1 MEEINEKE
9 LVRDVNSYI
18 TTVISQAKEIASRTD
33 INQLSQTQ
41 RYDVD
46 TAQTY
51 IDTMT
56 GQIDNARKGY
66 EELKNMPNSLFWTI
80 GRNKAKTEQT
90 QKVVKY
96 AIDAINNNALA
107 TKALFNNQI
116 LLANASKQLYALG
129 VMGIAS
135 NRIVVREIRLRLKNA
150 SQEELDDLARKE
162 LENVVNE
169 LEKQKALE
177 EKVDHITD
185 VIGKRA
191 TPHSVATGIMK
202 DLQKIDDDLQKHDD
216 NLQKHDDD
224 LQKHNDDLK
233 KQNDKLKEIK
243 NAISST
249 ENNIS
254 QLFDKTTQLASTIEH
269 NREEASNNVDTITN
283 SLSDLSVEVEKKYK
297 KIETD
302 TTNHQKRLEQLEY
315 KSFIDSTFYKVMV
328 GLSAVVALVLS
339 ILNYFS

>member
-1 MEEINEKE
+1 M
-9 LVRDVNSYI
+9 
-18 TTVISQAKEIASRTD
+18 
-33 INQLSQTQ
+33 
-41 RYDVD
+41 
-46 TAQTY
+46 
-51 IDTMT
+51 
-56 GQIDNARKGY
+56 
-66 EELKNMPNSLFWTI
+66 
-80 GRNKAKTEQT
+80 
-90 QKVVKY
+90 
-96 AIDAINNNALA
+96 
-107 TKALFNNQI
+107 
-116 LLANASKQLYALG
+116 
-129 VMGIAS
+129 
-135 NRIVVREIRLRLKNA
+135 KNA

-216 NLQKHDDD
+216 D
-224 LQKHNDDLK
+224 LQKHYDI
-233 KQNDKLKEIK
+233 LKEIK

-249 ENNIS
+249 ESNIS
-254 QLFDKTTQLASTIEH
+254 KLFDKTTELASTIEH

-302 TTNHQKRLEQLEY
+302 TTEHQKRLEQLEY

-328 GLSAVVALVLS
+328 GLSAVGALVLS

>member
-18 TTVISQAKEIASRTD
+18 TTVISQAKEIASRTE

-41 RYDVD
+41 RYNVN

-90 QKVVKY
+90 QKVVEY
-96 AIDAINNNALA
+96 AIDAIDNNALA

-216 NLQKHDDD
+216 
-224 LQKHNDDLK
+224 DLK

-249 ENNIS
+249 ESNIS
-254 QLFDKTTQLASTIEH
+254 KLFDKTTQLASTIEH

-297 KIETD
+297 KIESD

-328 GLSAVVALVLS
+328 GLSAVGALVLS

>member
-1 MEEINEKE
+1 MENINEKE

-18 TTVISQAKEIASRTD
+18 TTVISQAKEIACRTET
-33 INQLSQTQ
+33 NQLSQTQ
-41 RYDVD
+41 GYDVG

-66 EELKNMPNSLFWTI
+66 EELKNMPNSHFWTI

-90 QKVVKY
+90 QKVVEY
-96 AIDAINNNALA
+96 AIDAIDNNALA

-135 NRIVVREIRLRLKNA
+135 NRIVVREIKLRLKNA

-162 LENVVNE
+162 LESVVNE

-177 EKVDHITD
+177 EKVDHLTGA
-185 VIGKRA
+185 IGEKA
-191 TPHSVATGIMK
+191 TPYSAATGIMK
-202 DLQKIDDDLQKHDD
+202 DLQKYDDSLQKHGDYLQKHDD
-216 NLQKHDDD
+216 I
-224 LQKHNDDLK
+224 
-233 KQNDKLKEIK
+233 LKEIK
-243 NAISST
+243 NAIRST
-249 ENNIS
+249 ESKIS
-254 QLFDKTTQLASTIEH
+254 ELFDKATHLKSIVEH
-269 NREEASNNVDTITN
+269 NRKESSDNINAVSELLSNF
-283 SLSDLSVEVEKKYK
+283 SGEVGKKYK
-297 KIETD
+297 KIETE
-302 TTNHQKRLEQLEY
+302 TTNHQKRLEQLENR
-315 KSFIDSTFYKVMV
+315 SFIDSTFYKVIV
-328 GLSAVVALVLS
+328 GLSAVGALVLS

>member
-18 TTVISQAKEIASRTD
+18 TTVISQAKEIACRTE

-41 RYDVD
+41 RYNVD

-90 QKVVKY
+90 QKVVEY
-96 AIDAINNNALA
+96 AIDAIDNNALA

-216 NLQKHDDD
+216 
-224 LQKHNDDLK
+224 DLK

-249 ENNIS
+249 ESNIS
-254 QLFDKTTQLASTIEH
+254 KLFDKTTQLASTIEH

-328 GLSAVVALVLS
+328 GLSAVGALVLS

>member
-18 TTVISQAKEIASRTD
+18 TTVISQAKEIASRTE

-41 RYDVD
+41 RYNVK

-90 QKVVKY
+90 QKVVEY
-96 AIDAINNNALA
+96 AIDAIDNNALA

-216 NLQKHDDD
+216 
-224 LQKHNDDLK
+224 DLK

-249 ENNIS
+249 ESNIS
-254 QLFDKTTQLASTIEH
+254 KLFDKTTQLASTIEH

>member
-18 TTVISQAKEIASRTD
+18 TTVISQAKEIACRTET
-33 INQLSQTQ
+33 NQLSQTQ

-66 EELKNMPNSLFWTI
+66 EELKNMPNSHFWTI

-90 QKVVKY
+90 QKVVEY
-96 AIDAINNNALA
+96 AIDAIDNNALA

-162 LENVVNE
+162 LESVVNE

-177 EKVDHITD
+177 EKVDHLTD
-185 VIGKRA
+185 TIGKRS
-191 TPHSVATGIMK
+191 TPYSAATGIMQ
-202 DLQKIDDDLQKHDD
+202 DLQKYDDDLQKHDD
-216 NLQKHDDD
+216 NLQKHDDI
-224 LQKHNDDLK
+224 
-233 KQNDKLKEIK
+233 LKEIK
-243 NAISST
+243 NAIRIT
-249 ENNIS
+249 ESNNS
-254 QLFDKTTQLASTIEH
+254 KLFEKATHLKSTIEH
-269 NREEASNNVDTITN
+269 NREEASNNINAVSDL
-283 SLSDLSVEVEKKYK
+283 LSDFSDEIDKKYK
-297 KIETD
+297 KIEAD
-302 TTNHQKRLEQLEY
+302 TSNHQKRLEQLEN
-315 KSFIDSTFYKVMV
+315 KSFIDSTFYKVVV
-328 GLSAVVALVLS
+328 GLSAVGALVLS
-339 ILNYFS
+339 ILI

>member
-18 TTVISQAKEIASRTD
+18 TTVISQAKEIACRTE

-41 RYDVD
+41 RYNVD

-66 EELKNMPNSLFWTI
+66 EELKNMPNSHFWTI

-90 QKVVKY
+90 QKVVEY
-96 AIDAINNNALA
+96 AIDAIDNNALA

-162 LENVVNE
+162 LESVVNE

-177 EKVDHITD
+177 EKVDHLTD
-185 VIGKRA
+185 TIGKRS
-191 TPHSVATGIMK
+191 TPYSAATGIMK
-202 DLQKIDDDLQKHDD
+202 YLQKYDDDLQKHDD
-216 NLQKHDDD
+216 NLQKHDDI
-224 LQKHNDDLK
+224 
-233 KQNDKLKEIK
+233 LKEIK
-243 NAISST
+243 NAIRIT
-249 ENNIS
+249 ESNIS
-254 QLFDKTTQLASTIEH
+254 KLFEEATHLKSTIEH
-269 NREEASNNVDTITN
+269 NREEASNNINAVSDL
-283 SLSDLSVEVEKKYK
+283 LSDFSDEIDKKYK
-297 KIETD
+297 KIEVD
-302 TTNHQKRLEQLEY
+302 TSNHQKRLEQLEN
-315 KSFIDSTFYKVMV
+315 KSYIDSTFYKVVV
-328 GLSAVVALVLS
+328 GLSAVGALVLS

>member
-18 TTVISQAKEIASRTD
+18 TTVISQAKEIASRTE

-41 RYDVD
+41 RYNVN

-90 QKVVKY
+90 QKVVEY
-96 AIDAINNNALA
+96 AIDAIDNNALA

-216 NLQKHDDD
+216 
-224 LQKHNDDLK
+224 DLK

-243 NAISST
+243 NAIRIT
-249 ENNIS
+249 ESNIS
-254 QLFDKTTQLASTIEH
+254 KLFEKATHLKSTIEH
-269 NREEASNNVDTITN
+269 NREEASNNINAVSDL
-283 SLSDLSVEVEKKYK
+283 LSDFSDEIDKKYK
-297 KIETD
+297 KIEAD
-302 TTNHQKRLEQLEY
+302 TSNHQKRLEQLEN
-315 KSFIDSTFYKVMV
+315 KSFIDSTFYKVVV
-328 GLSAVVALVLS
+328 GLSAVGALVLS
-339 ILNYFS
+339 ILI

>member
-18 TTVISQAKEIASRTD
+18 TTVISQAKEIASRTE

-41 RYDVD
+41 RYNVN

-90 QKVVKY
+90 QKVVEY
-96 AIDAINNNALA
+96 AIDAIDNNALA

-216 NLQKHDDD
+216 
-224 LQKHNDDLK
+224 DLK
-233 KQNDKLKEIK
+233 KQNDKLEEIK

-249 ENNIS
+249 ESNIS
-254 QLFDKTTQLASTIEH
+254 KLFDKTTQLASTIEH

-328 GLSAVVALVLS
+328 GLSAVGALVLS

>member
-18 TTVISQAKEIASRTD
+18 TTVISQAKEIACRTE

-41 RYDVD
+41 RYNVD

-66 EELKNMPNSLFWTI
+66 EELKNMPNSHFWTI
-80 GRNKAKTEQT
+80 GRNKAKTEQA
-90 QKVVKY
+90 QKVVEY
-96 AIDAINNNALA
+96 AIEAIDNNALA

-185 VIGKRA
+185 AIGKRA
-191 TPHSVATGIMK
+191 TPYSIATGIMK

-216 NLQKHDDD
+216 DLKKHDDI
-224 LQKHNDDLK
+224 LK
-233 KQNDKLKEIK
+233 GIK
-243 NAISST
+243 NTIRST
-249 ENNIS
+249 ESNIS
-254 QLFDKTTQLASTIEH
+254 KLFDKTTQLASTIEH

-283 SLSDLSVEVEKKYK
+283 SLSDLSVEVEEKYK
-297 KIETD
+297 KIKTD
-302 TTNHQKRLEQLEY
+302 TTEHQKRLEQLEY
-315 KSFIDSTFYKVMV
+315 KSFVDSTFYKVMV
-328 GLSAVVALVLS
+328 GLSAVGALVLS
-339 ILNYFS
+339 ILNYFA

>member
-18 TTVISQAKEIASRTD
+18 TTVISQAKEIASRTE

-66 EELKNMPNSLFWTI
+66 EELKNMPNSHFWTI

-90 QKVVKY
+90 QKVVEY
-96 AIDAINNNALA
+96 AIDAIDNNALA

-177 EKVDHITD
+177 EKVDHITNA
-185 VIGKRA
+185 IGQRA
-191 TPHSVATGIMK
+191 TPYSVATGIMK
-202 DLQKIDDDLQKHDD
+202 DLQKFDDDLQKHDD
-216 NLQKHDDD
+216 
-224 LQKHNDDLK
+224 DLK
-233 KQNDKLKEIK
+233 KQNDILKAIK
-243 NAISST
+243 NDIRST

-254 QLFDKTTQLASTIEH
+254 NLFDKATQLKSAIEH
-269 NREEASNNVDTITN
+269 NREEASNNIN
-283 SLSDLSVEVEKKYK
+283 ALSNLLSDFSAEVEKKYK

-302 TTNHQKRLEQLEY
+302 TTEHQNRLEQLEY
-315 KSFIDSTFYKVMV
+315 LKSAT
-328 GLSAVVALVLS
+328 AL
-339 ILNYFS
+339 IR

>member
-18 TTVISQAKEIASRTD
+18 TTVISQAKEIACRTE

-41 RYDVD
+41 WYNVD

-66 EELKNMPNSLFWTI
+66 EELKNMPNSHFWTI

-90 QKVVKY
+90 QKVVEY
-96 AIDAINNNALA
+96 AIDAIDNNALA

-162 LENVVNE
+162 LESVVNE

-177 EKVDHITD
+177 EKVDHLTD
-185 VIGKRA
+185 TIGKRS
-191 TPHSVATGIMK
+191 TPYSAATGIMK
-202 DLQKIDDDLQKHDD
+202 DLQKYDDDLQKHDD
-216 NLQKHDDD
+216 I
-224 LQKHNDDLK
+224 
-233 KQNDKLKEIK
+233 LKEIK
-243 NAISST
+243 NAIRIT
-249 ENNIS
+249 ESNIS
-254 QLFDKTTQLASTIEH
+254 KLFEKATHLKSTIEH
-269 NREEASNNVDTITN
+269 NREEASNNINAVSDL
-283 SLSDLSVEVEKKYK
+283 LSDFSDEIDKKYK
-297 KIETD
+297 KIEAD
-302 TTNHQKRLEQLEY
+302 TSNHQKRLEQLEN
-315 KSFIDSTFYKVMV
+315 KSFIDSTFYKVVV
-328 GLSAVVALVLS
+328 GLSAVGALVLS
-339 ILNYFS
+339 ILK

>member
-18 TTVISQAKEIASRTD
+18 TTVISQAKEIACRTE

-41 RYDVD
+41 WYNVD

-80 GRNKAKTEQT
+80 GSNKAKTEQT
-90 QKVVKY
+90 QKVVEY
-96 AIDAINNNALA
+96 AIDAIDNNALA

-202 DLQKIDDDLQKHDD
+202 DLQKIDDDLQKHDA
-216 NLQKHDDD
+216 
-224 LQKHNDDLK
+224 DLK

-249 ENNIS
+249 ESNIS
-254 QLFDKTTQLASTIEH
+254 KLFDKTTQLASTIEH

-328 GLSAVVALVLS
+328 GLSAVGALVLS

>member
-18 TTVISQAKEIASRTD
+18 TTVISQAKEIACRTE

-41 RYDVD
+41 RYNVD

-66 EELKNMPNSLFWTI
+66 EELKNMPNSHFWTI
-80 GRNKAKTEQT
+80 GRNKAKTEQA
-90 QKVVKY
+90 QKVVEY
-96 AIDAINNNALA
+96 AIEAIDNNALA

-185 VIGKRA
+185 AIGKRA
-191 TPHSVATGIMK
+191 TPYSIATGIMK

-216 NLQKHDDD
+216 DLKKHDDI
-224 LQKHNDDLK
+224 LK
-233 KQNDKLKEIK
+233 GIK
-243 NAISST
+243 NAIRST
-249 ENNIS
+249 ESNIS
-254 QLFDKTTQLASTIEH
+254 KLFDKTTQLASTIEH

-283 SLSDLSVEVEKKYK
+283 SLSDLSVEVEEKYK
-297 KIETD
+297 KIKTD
-302 TTNHQKRLEQLEY
+302 TTEHQKRLEQLEY
-315 KSFIDSTFYKVMV
+315 KSFVDSTFYKVMV
-328 GLSAVVALVLS
+328 GLSAVGALVLS
-339 ILNYFS
+339 ILNYFA

>member
-66 EELKNMPNSLFWTI
+66 EELQNMPNSHFWTR

-90 QKVVKY
+90 QKVVEY
-96 AIDAINNNALA
+96 AIDAIDNNALA

-116 LLANASKQLYALG
+116 LLAKASKQLYALG

-150 SQEELDDLARKE
+150 SREELDDLARKE
-162 LENVVNE
+162 LESVVNE

-177 EKVDHITD
+177 EKVDHITET
-185 VIGKRA
+185 IGKRA
-191 TPHSVATGIMK
+191 TRYSAATGIMK

-216 NLQKHDDD
+216 D
-224 LQKHNDDLK
+224 LQKHYDI
-233 KQNDKLKEIK
+233 LKEIK

-249 ENNIS
+249 ESNIS
-254 QLFDKTTQLASTIEH
+254 KLFDKTTQLASTIEH

-302 TTNHQKRLEQLEY
+302 TTEHQKRLEQLEY

-328 GLSAVVALVLS
+328 GLSAVGALVLS

>member
-18 TTVISQAKEIASRTD
+18 TTVISQAKEIACRTE

-41 RYDVD
+41 RYNVD

-66 EELKNMPNSLFWTI
+66 EELKNMPNSHFWTI
-80 GRNKAKTEQT
+80 GRNKAKTEQA
-90 QKVVKY
+90 QKVVEY
-96 AIDAINNNALA
+96 AIEAIDNNALA

-150 SQEELDDLARKE
+150 SQEDLDDLARKE

-185 VIGKRA
+185 AIGKRA
-191 TPHSVATGIMK
+191 TPYSIATGIMK

-216 NLQKHDDD
+216 DLKKHDDI
-224 LQKHNDDLK
+224 LK
-233 KQNDKLKEIK
+233 GIK
-243 NAISST
+243 NAIRST
-249 ENNIS
+249 ESNIS
-254 QLFDKTTQLASTIEH
+254 KLFDKTTQLASTIEH

-283 SLSDLSVEVEKKYK
+283 SLSDLSVEVEEKYK
-297 KIETD
+297 KIKTD
-302 TTNHQKRLEQLEY
+302 TTEHQKRLEQLEY
-315 KSFIDSTFYKVMV
+315 KSFVDSTFYKVMV
-328 GLSAVVALVLS
+328 GLSAVGALVLS
-339 ILNYFS
+339 ILNYFA

>member
-66 EELKNMPNSLFWTI
+66 EELKNMPNSHFWTI

-90 QKVVKY
+90 QKVVEY
-96 AIDAINNNALA
+96 AIDAIDNNALA

-162 LENVVNE
+162 LESVVNE

-177 EKVDHITD
+177 EKVDHLTD
-185 VIGKRA
+185 TIGKRS
-191 TPHSVATGIMK
+191 TPYSAATGIMK
-202 DLQKIDDDLQKHDD
+202 DLQKYDDDLQKHDD
-216 NLQKHDDD
+216 NLQKHDDI
-224 LQKHNDDLK
+224 
-233 KQNDKLKEIK
+233 LKEIK
-243 NAISST
+243 NAIRIT
-249 ENNIS
+249 ESNNS
-254 QLFDKTTQLASTIEH
+254 KLFEKATHLKSTIEH
-269 NREEASNNVDTITN
+269 NREEASNNINAVSDL
-283 SLSDLSVEVEKKYK
+283 LSDFSDEIDKKYK
-297 KIETD
+297 KIEAD
-302 TTNHQKRLEQLEY
+302 TSNHQKRLEQLEA
-315 KSFIDSTFYKVMV
+315 SQ
-328 GLSAVVALVLS
+328 L
-339 ILNYFS
+339 

>member
-18 TTVISQAKEIASRTD
+18 TTVISQAKEIACRTE

-41 RYDVD
+41 WYNVD

-66 EELKNMPNSLFWTI
+66 EELKNMPNSHFWTI

-90 QKVVKY
+90 QKVVEY
-96 AIDAINNNALA
+96 AIDAIDNNALA

-162 LENVVNE
+162 LESVVNE

-177 EKVDHITD
+177 EKVDHLTD
-185 VIGKRA
+185 TIGKRS
-191 TPHSVATGIMK
+191 TPYSAATGIMK
-202 DLQKIDDDLQKHDD
+202 DLQKYDDDLQKHDD
-216 NLQKHDDD
+216 NLQKHDDI
-224 LQKHNDDLK
+224 
-233 KQNDKLKEIK
+233 LKEIK
-243 NAISST
+243 NAIRIT
-249 ENNIS
+249 ESNNS
-254 QLFDKTTQLASTIEH
+254 KLFEKDTHLKSTIEH
-269 NREEASNNVDTITN
+269 NREEASNNINAVSDL
-283 SLSDLSVEVEKKYK
+283 LSDFSDEIDKKYK
-297 KIETD
+297 KIEAD
-302 TTNHQKRLEQLEY
+302 TSNHQKRLEQLEN
-315 KSFIDSTFYKVMV
+315 KSFIDSTFYKVVV
-328 GLSAVVALVLS
+328 GLSAVGALVLS
-339 ILNYFS
+339 ILI

>member
-1 MEEINEKE
+1 MENINEKD

-18 TTVISQAKEIASRTD
+18 TTVISQAKEIACRTET
-33 INQLSQTQ
+33 NQLSQTQ
-41 RYDVD
+41 GYDVD
-46 TAQTY
+46 TPQTY

-66 EELKNMPNSLFWTI
+66 EELKNMPNSHFWTI

-90 QKVVKY
+90 QKVVEY

-162 LENVVNE
+162 LESVVNE

-177 EKVDHITD
+177 EKVDHLTD
-185 VIGKRA
+185 TIGKRS
-191 TPHSVATGIMK
+191 TPYSTATGIMK
-202 DLQKIDDDLQKHDD
+202 DLQKYDDDLQKHDD
-216 NLQKHDDD
+216 DLKKHDDI
-224 LQKHNDDLK
+224 
-233 KQNDKLKEIK
+233 LKEIK
-243 NAISST
+243 NAIRIT
-249 ENNIS
+249 ESNIFK
-254 QLFDKTTQLASTIEH
+254 LFEKATHLKSTIED
-269 NREEASNNVDTITN
+269 NREEASNNINAVSDL
-283 SLSDLSVEVEKKYK
+283 LSDFSDAVDKKYK
-297 KIETD
+297 KIEAD
-302 TTNHQKRLEQLEY
+302 TSNHQTRLEQLEN
-315 KSFIDSTFYKVMV
+315 KSFIDSTFYKVIV
-328 GLSAVVALVLS
+328 GISAVGALVLS

>member
-18 TTVISQAKEIASRTD
+18 TTVISQAKEIACRTE

-41 RYDVD
+41 RYNVD

-56 GQIDNARKGY
+56 DQIDNARKGY
-66 EELKNMPNSLFWTI
+66 EELKNMPNSHFWTI

-90 QKVVKY
+90 QKVVEY
-96 AIDAINNNALA
+96 AINAIDNNALA

-150 SQEELDDLARKE
+150 SQEELEDLARKE
-162 LENVVNE
+162 LGNVVNE

-177 EKVDHITD
+177 EKVDHLTD
-185 VIGKRA
+185 TIGNRS
-191 TPHSVATGIMK
+191 TPYSAATGIMK
-202 DLQKIDDDLQKHDD
+202 DLQKYDD
-216 NLQKHDDD
+216 NLQKHDDI
-224 LQKHNDDLK
+224 
-233 KQNDKLKEIK
+233 LKEIK
-243 NAISST
+243 NAIRIT
-249 ENNIS
+249 ESNIS
-254 QLFDKTTQLASTIEH
+254 KLFEKATHLKSTIEH
-269 NREEASNNVDTITN
+269 NREEASNNIKAVSDL
-283 SLSDLSVEVEKKYK
+283 LSDFSDEIDKKYK
-297 KIETD
+297 KIEAD
-302 TTNHQKRLEQLEY
+302 TSNHQKRLEQLEN
-315 KSFIDSTFYKVMV
+315 KSFVDSTFYKVVV
-328 GLSAVVALVLS
+328 GLSAVGALVLS

>member
-18 TTVISQAKEIASRTD
+18 TTVISQAKEIACRTE

-41 RYDVD
+41 WYNVD

-66 EELKNMPNSLFWTI
+66 EELKNMPNSHFWTI

-90 QKVVKY
+90 QKVVEY
-96 AIDAINNNALA
+96 AIDAIDNNALA

-162 LENVVNE
+162 LESVVNE

-177 EKVDHITD
+177 EKVDHLTD
-185 VIGKRA
+185 TIGKRS
-191 TPHSVATGIMK
+191 TPYSAATGIMK
-202 DLQKIDDDLQKHDD
+202 DLQKYDDDLQKHDD
-216 NLQKHDDD
+216 NLQKHDDI
-224 LQKHNDDLK
+224 
-233 KQNDKLKEIK
+233 LKEIK
-243 NAISST
+243 NAIRIT
-249 ENNIS
+249 ESNNS
-254 QLFDKTTQLASTIEH
+254 KLFEKATHLKSTIER
-269 NREEASNNVDTITN
+269 NREEASNNINAVSDL
-283 SLSDLSVEVEKKYK
+283 LSDFSDEIDKKYK
-297 KIETD
+297 KIEAD
-302 TTNHQKRLEQLEY
+302 TSNHQKRLEQLEN
-315 KSFIDSTFYKVMV
+315 KSFIDSTFYKVVV
-328 GLSAVVALVLS
+328 GLSAVGALVLS
-339 ILNYFS
+339 ILI

>member
-18 TTVISQAKEIASRTD
+18 TTVISQAKEIACRTE

-41 RYDVD
+41 RYNVD

-66 EELKNMPNSLFWTI
+66 EELKNMPNSHFWTI
-80 GRNKAKTEQT
+80 GRNKAKTEQA
-90 QKVVKY
+90 QKVVEY
-96 AIDAINNNALA
+96 AIEAIDNNALA

-216 NLQKHDDD
+216 DLKKHDDI
-224 LQKHNDDLK
+224 LK
-233 KQNDKLKEIK
+233 GIK
-243 NAISST
+243 NAIRST
-249 ENNIS
+249 ESNIS
-254 QLFDKTTQLASTIEH
+254 KLFDKTTQLASTIEH

-283 SLSDLSVEVEKKYK
+283 SLSDLSVEVEEKYK
-297 KIETD
+297 KIKTD
-302 TTNHQKRLEQLEY
+302 TTEHQKRLEQLEY
-315 KSFIDSTFYKVMV
+315 KSFVDSTFYKVMV
-328 GLSAVVALVLS
+328 GLSAVGALVLS
-339 ILNYFS
+339 ILNYFA

>member
-18 TTVISQAKEIASRTD
+18 TTVISQAKEIACRTE

-41 RYDVD
+41 RYNVD

-90 QKVVKY
+90 QKVVEY
-96 AIDAINNNALA
+96 AIDAIDNNALA

-162 LENVVNE
+162 LESVVNE

-177 EKVDHITD
+177 EKVDHLTD
-185 VIGKRA
+185 TIGKRS
-191 TPHSVATGIMK
+191 TPYSAATGIMK
-202 DLQKIDDDLQKHDD
+202 DLQKYDDDLQKHDD
-216 NLQKHDDD
+216 NLQKHDDI
-224 LQKHNDDLK
+224 
-233 KQNDKLKEIK
+233 LKEIK
-243 NAISST
+243 NAIRIT
-249 ENNIS
+249 ESNIS
-254 QLFDKTTQLASTIEH
+254 KLFEKATHLKSTIEH
-269 NREEASNNVDTITN
+269 NREEASNNINAVSDL
-283 SLSDLSVEVEKKYK
+283 LSDFSDEIDKKYK
-297 KIETD
+297 KIEVD
-302 TTNHQKRLEQLEY
+302 TSNHQKRLEQLEN
-315 KSFIDSTFYKVMV
+315 KSYIDSTFYKVVV
-328 GLSAVVALVLS
+328 GLSAVGALVLS

>member
-18 TTVISQAKEIASRTD
+18 TTVISQAKEIACRTE

-41 RYDVD
+41 RYNVD

-56 GQIDNARKGY
+56 DQIDNARKGY
-66 EELKNMPNSLFWTI
+66 EELKNMPNSHFWTI

-90 QKVVKY
+90 QKVVEY
-96 AIDAINNNALA
+96 AINAIDNNALA

-150 SQEELDDLARKE
+150 SQEELEDLARKE

-177 EKVDHITD
+177 EKVDHLTD
-185 VIGKRA
+185 TIGNRS
-191 TPHSVATGIMK
+191 TPYSAATGIMK
-202 DLQKIDDDLQKHDD
+202 DLQKYDD
-216 NLQKHDDD
+216 NLQKHDDI
-224 LQKHNDDLK
+224 
-233 KQNDKLKEIK
+233 LKEIK
-243 NAISST
+243 NAIRIT
-249 ENNIS
+249 ESNIS
-254 QLFDKTTQLASTIEH
+254 KLFEKATHLKSTIEH
-269 NREEASNNVDTITN
+269 NREEASNNIKAVSDL
-283 SLSDLSVEVEKKYK
+283 LSDFSDEIDKKYK
-297 KIETD
+297 KIEAD
-302 TTNHQKRLEQLEY
+302 TSNHQKRLEQLEN
-315 KSFIDSTFYKVMV
+315 KSFVDSTFYKVVV
-328 GLSAVVALVLS
+328 GLSAVGALVLS

>member
-18 TTVISQAKEIASRTD
+18 TTVISQAKEIACRTET
-33 INQLSQTQ
+33 NQLSQTQ

-66 EELKNMPNSLFWTI
+66 EELKNMPNSHFWTI

-90 QKVVKY
+90 QKVVEY
-96 AIDAINNNALA
+96 AIDAIDNNALA

-185 VIGKRA
+185 AIGKRA
-191 TPHSVATGIMK
+191 TPYSVATGIMK
-202 DLQKIDDDLQKHDD
+202 DLQKFDDDLQKHDD
-216 NLQKHDDD
+216 
-224 LQKHNDDLK
+224 DLK
-233 KQNDKLKEIK
+233 KQNDILKEIK
-243 NAISST
+243 NAIRST

-254 QLFDKTTQLASTIEH
+254 NLFDKAINLKSAIEH
-269 NREEASNNVDTITN
+269 NREEASNNIN
-283 SLSDLSVEVEKKYK
+283 ALSNLLSDFSAEVEKKYK

-302 TTNHQKRLEQLEY
+302 TTEHQKRLEQLEY

-328 GLSAVVALVLS
+328 GLSEVCDLVLS
-339 ILNYFS
+339 MLNYCS

>member
-18 TTVISQAKEIASRTD
+18 TTVISQAKEIACRTE

-41 RYDVD
+41 RYNVD

-66 EELKNMPNSLFWTI
+66 EELKNMPNSHFWTI

-90 QKVVKY
+90 QKVVEY
-96 AIDAINNNALA
+96 AIDAIDNNALA

-162 LENVVNE
+162 LESVVNE

-177 EKVDHITD
+177 EKVDHLTD
-185 VIGKRA
+185 TIGKRS
-191 TPHSVATGIMK
+191 TPYSAATGIMK
-202 DLQKIDDDLQKHDD
+202 DLQKYDDDLQKHDD
-216 NLQKHDDD
+216 I
-224 LQKHNDDLK
+224 
-233 KQNDKLKEIK
+233 LKEIK
-243 NAISST
+243 NAIRIT
-249 ENNIS
+249 ESNIS
-254 QLFDKTTQLASTIEH
+254 KLFEKATHLKSTIEH
-269 NREEASNNVDTITN
+269 NREEASNNINAVSDL
-283 SLSDLSVEVEKKYK
+283 LSDFSDEIDKKYK
-297 KIETD
+297 KIEAD
-302 TTNHQKRLEQLEY
+302 TSNYQKRLEQLEN
-315 KSFIDSTFYKVMV
+315 KSFIDSTFYKVVV
-328 GLSAVVALVLS
+328 GLSAVGALVLS

>member
-18 TTVISQAKEIASRTD
+18 TTVISQAKEIACRTE

-41 RYDVD
+41 RYNVD

-51 IDTMT
+51 IDTLT

-66 EELKNMPNSLFWTI
+66 EELKNMPNSHFWTI
-80 GRNKAKTEQT
+80 GRNKAKTEQA
-90 QKVVKY
+90 QKVVEY
-96 AIDAINNNALA
+96 AIEAIDNNALA

-185 VIGKRA
+185 AIGKRA
-191 TPHSVATGIMK
+191 TPYSIATGIMK

-216 NLQKHDDD
+216 DLKKHDDI
-224 LQKHNDDLK
+224 LK
-233 KQNDKLKEIK
+233 GIK
-243 NAISST
+243 NAIRST
-249 ENNIS
+249 ESNIS
-254 QLFDKTTQLASTIEH
+254 KLFDKTTQLASTIEH

-283 SLSDLSVEVEKKYK
+283 SLSDLSVEVEEKYK
-297 KIETD
+297 KIKTD
-302 TTNHQKRLEQLEY
+302 TTEHQKRLEQLEY
-315 KSFIDSTFYKVMV
+315 KSFVDSTFYKVMV
-328 GLSAVVALVLS
+328 GLSAVGALVLS
-339 ILNYFS
+339 ILNYFA

>member
-18 TTVISQAKEIASRTD
+18 TTVISQAKEIASRTE

-41 RYDVD
+41 RYNVN

-90 QKVVKY
+90 QKVVEY
-96 AIDAINNNALA
+96 AIDAIDNNALA

-216 NLQKHDDD
+216 
-224 LQKHNDDLK
+224 DLK

-249 ENNIS
+249 ESNIS
-254 QLFDKTTQLASTIEH
+254 KLFDKTTQLASTIEH

-283 SLSDLSVEVEKKYK
+283 SLSNLSVEVEKKYK

-328 GLSAVVALVLS
+328 GLSAVGALVLS

>member
-18 TTVISQAKEIASRTD
+18 TTVISQAKEIACRTE

-41 RYDVD
+41 WYNVD

-66 EELKNMPNSLFWTI
+66 EELKNMPNSHFWTI

-90 QKVVKY
+90 QKVVEY
-96 AIDAINNNALA
+96 AIDAIDNNALA

-162 LENVVNE
+162 LESVVNE

-177 EKVDHITD
+177 EKVDHLTD
-185 VIGKRA
+185 TIGKRS
-191 TPHSVATGIMK
+191 TPYSAATGIMK
-202 DLQKIDDDLQKHDD
+202 DLQKYDDDLQKHDD
-216 NLQKHDDD
+216 NLQKHDAI
-224 LQKHNDDLK
+224 
-233 KQNDKLKEIK
+233 LKEIK
-243 NAISST
+243 NAIRIT
-249 ENNIS
+249 ESNNS
-254 QLFDKTTQLASTIEH
+254 KLFEKATHLKSTIEH
-269 NREEASNNVDTITN
+269 NREEASNNINAVSDL
-283 SLSDLSVEVEKKYK
+283 LSDFSDEIDKKYK
-297 KIETD
+297 KIEAD
-302 TTNHQKRLEQLEY
+302 TSNHQKRLEQLEN
-315 KSFIDSTFYKVMV
+315 KSFIDSTFYKVVV
-328 GLSAVVALVLS
+328 GLSAVGALVLS
-339 ILNYFS
+339 ILN

>member
-18 TTVISQAKEIASRTD
+18 TTVISQAKEIACRTE

-41 RYDVD
+41 RYNVD

-66 EELKNMPNSLFWTI
+66 EELKNMPNSHFWTI

-90 QKVVKY
+90 QKVVEY
-96 AIDAINNNALA
+96 AIDAIDNNALA
-107 TKALFNNQI
+107 TKALFNNQM

-150 SQEELDDLARKE
+150 SKEELDDLARKE
-162 LENVVNE
+162 LESVVNE

-177 EKVDHITD
+177 EKVDHLTD
-185 VIGKRA
+185 TIGKRS
-191 TPHSVATGIMK
+191 TPYSAATGIMK
-202 DLQKIDDDLQKHDD
+202 DLQKYDDDLQKHDD
-216 NLQKHDDD
+216 NLQKHDDI
-224 LQKHNDDLK
+224 
-233 KQNDKLKEIK
+233 LKEIK
-243 NAISST
+243 NAIRIT
-249 ENNIS
+249 ESNIS
-254 QLFDKTTQLASTIEH
+254 KLFEKATHLKSTIEH
-269 NREEASNNVDTITN
+269 NREEASNNIN
-283 SLSDLSVEVEKKYK
+283 
-297 KIETD
+297 
-302 TTNHQKRLEQLEY
+302 
-315 KSFIDSTFYKVMV
+315 
-328 GLSAVVALVLS
+328 AV
-339 ILNYFS
+339 

>member
-18 TTVISQAKEIASRTD
+18 TTVISQAKEIACRTE

-41 RYDVD
+41 RYNVD

-66 EELKNMPNSLFWTI
+66 EELQNMPNSHFWTI

-90 QKVVKY
+90 QKVVEY
-96 AIDAINNNALA
+96 AIDAIDNNALA

-162 LENVVNE
+162 LESVVNE

-177 EKVDHITD
+177 EKVDHLTD
-185 VIGKRA
+185 TIGKRS
-191 TPHSVATGIMK
+191 TPYSAATGIMK
-202 DLQKIDDDLQKHDD
+202 DLQKYDDDLQKHDD
-216 NLQKHDDD
+216 I
-224 LQKHNDDLK
+224 
-233 KQNDKLKEIK
+233 LKEIK
-243 NAISST
+243 NAIRIT
-249 ENNIS
+249 ESNIS
-254 QLFDKTTQLASTIEH
+254 KLFEKATHLKSTIEH
-269 NREEASNNVDTITN
+269 NREEASNNINAVSDL
-283 SLSDLSVEVEKKYK
+283 LSDFSDEIDKKYK
-297 KIETD
+297 KIEAD
-302 TTNHQKRLEQLEY
+302 TSNYQKRLEQLEN
-315 KSFIDSTFYKVMV
+315 KSFIDSTFYKVVV
-328 GLSAVVALVLS
+328 GLSAVGALVLS

>member
-18 TTVISQAKEIASRTD
+18 TTVISQAKEIASRTE

-41 RYDVD
+41 RYNVN

-90 QKVVKY
+90 QKVVEY
-96 AIDAINNNALA
+96 AIDAIDNNALA

-185 VIGKRA
+185 VIGTRA

-202 DLQKIDDDLQKHDD
+202 DLQKIDND
-216 NLQKHDDD
+216 LQKHDDD

-249 ENNIS
+249 ESNIS
-254 QLFDKTTQLASTIEH
+254 KLFDKTTQLASTIEH

-283 SLSDLSVEVEKKYK
+283 SLSDLSVEVEKN
-297 KIETD
+297 IR
-302 TTNHQKRLEQLEY
+302 RLKLTRL
-315 KSFIDSTFYKVMV
+315 IIRR
-328 GLSAVVALVLS
+328 GLNNWNISHLLIQLS
-339 ILNYFS
+339 IRSW

>member
-18 TTVISQAKEIASRTD
+18 TTVISQAKEIACRTE

-41 RYDVD
+41 RYNVN

-90 QKVVKY
+90 QKVVEY
-96 AIDAINNNALA
+96 AIDAIDNNALA

-162 LENVVNE
+162 LESVVNE

-177 EKVDHITD
+177 EKVDHLTD
-185 VIGKRA
+185 TIGKRS
-191 TPHSVATGIMK
+191 TPYSAATGIMK
-202 DLQKIDDDLQKHDD
+202 DLQKYDDDLQKHDD
-216 NLQKHDDD
+216 NLQKHDDI
-224 LQKHNDDLK
+224 
-233 KQNDKLKEIK
+233 LKEIK
-243 NAISST
+243 NAIRIT
-249 ENNIS
+249 ESNIS
-254 QLFDKTTQLASTIEH
+254 KLFEKATHLKSTIEH
-269 NREEASNNVDTITN
+269 NREEASNDINAVSDL
-283 SLSDLSVEVEKKYK
+283 LSDFSDEIDKKYK
-297 KIETD
+297 KIEAD
-302 TTNHQKRLEQLEY
+302 TSNHQKRLEQLEN
-315 KSFIDSTFYKVMV
+315 KSFIDSTFYKVVV
-328 GLSAVVALVLS
+328 GLSAVGALVLS
-339 ILNYFS
+339 ILI

>member
-66 EELKNMPNSLFWTI
+66 EELQNMPNSHFWTR

-90 QKVVKY
+90 QKVVEY
-96 AIDAINNNALA
+96 AIDAIDNNALA

-162 LENVVNE
+162 LESVVNE

-177 EKVDHITD
+177 EKVDHITET
-185 VIGKRA
+185 IGKRA
-191 TPHSVATGIMK
+191 TRYSAATGIMK

-216 NLQKHDDD
+216 D
-224 LQKHNDDLK
+224 LQKHYDI
-233 KQNDKLKEIK
+233 LKEIK

-249 ENNIS
+249 ESNIS
-254 QLFDKTTQLASTIEH
+254 KLFDKTTQLASTIEH
-269 NREEASNNVDTITN
+269 NREEASKNVDTITN

-302 TTNHQKRLEQLEY
+302 TTEHQKRLEQLEY

-328 GLSAVVALVLS
+328 GLSAVGALVLS